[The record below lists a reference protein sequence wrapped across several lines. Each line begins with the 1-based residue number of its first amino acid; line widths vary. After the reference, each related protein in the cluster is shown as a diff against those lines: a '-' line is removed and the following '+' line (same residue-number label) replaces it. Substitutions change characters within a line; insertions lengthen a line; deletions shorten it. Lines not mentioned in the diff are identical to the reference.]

1 MHCIMCNVDVKE
13 KPLYRTNPLGQSPAG
28 WMCMD
33 CIQKNHP
40 ELAANIREDR
50 SDFERDINKIFY
62 PTSKS

>member
-1 MHCIMCNVDVKE
+1 MWTLKKSRYTGRI
-13 KPLYRTNPLGQSPAG
+13 LWG
-28 WMCMD
+28 
-33 CIQKNHP
+33 IQKNHP